1 MSQHSQKS
9 FRGLEAVA
17 ELLRRAGVE
26 TAFGLLGGS
35 NAAWV
40 AHAVNVGQLRFIRT
54 RHEETA
60 VTAAAGYSRAT
71 GGLGVCTTTKGP
83 GFTNAIN
90 ALIAAARGH
99 VPLLYITGQ
108 GMKAKPL
115 GSSQEVD
122 QAALATIAGIG
133 YHPVRE
139 LGELE
144 EQFWTAARA
153 ALHNGQP
160 QALSLSDHWFDQR
173 IELTQEDSRPLR
185 PDVAPDADSICAVVD
200 ELSLAKKP
208 LILAGWG
215 AVLADAQDSLVALA
229 DVTGARLTTT
239 LRANHFF
246 NGHPRDLGL
255 CGSWSP
261 QIVREIINDSD
272 LVLSFGASLTKQTTE
287 AGAIFG
293 GAKLVQ
299 CEIDDQAKFHAS
311 SPELFLLAD
320 ARIAA
325 RELLAEW
332 KRRGLESRPAPAPG
346 PDGKAIKA
354 AFLKAD
360 LRADPAR
367 GLDPRAV
374 YAALDRIFPPGRIV
388 VTDNGRFIVTS
399 PSLIE
404 ARNAKSWLVGNAY
417 GSIGLGLGAAIGAA
431 VAHPD
436 RPVLLVT
443 GDGGFAM
450 AAQELSAIRGA
461 AIDNITI
468 AIINDECYGSDIKY
482 LRRFGLPQTVLYQTL
497 PDIEGLA
504 PLYGGS
510 GHLIT
515 SVEALERVD
524 FSVPGLKLL
533 DIRVDPEVNVR
544 DAL

>member
-1 MSQHSQKS
+1 MNVKS
-9 FRGLEAVA
+9 RTSLRGLEAVA
-17 ELLRRAGVE
+17 ELLRRAGVD

-40 AHAVNVGQLRFIRT
+40 AHAVSVGQLRFIRT

-122 QAALATIAGIG
+122 QAALAKIAGIG
-133 YHPVRE
+133 YHVVRE

-144 EQFWTAARA
+144 EAFWAAARA

-160 QALSLSDHWFDQR
+160 QALSLGDHWFDQQ
-173 IELTQEDSRPLR
+173 IELSQEETRPLR
-185 PDVAPDADSICAVVD
+185 PDLVPDPESVGAVVD
-200 ELSLAKKP
+200 ELSMAKKP

-215 AVLADAQDSLVALA
+215 AVLADAHDSLIDLA
-229 DVTGARLTTT
+229 EATGARLTTT

-246 NGHPRDLGL
+246 NGNARDLGL

-261 QIVREIINDSD
+261 QIVREIINDTD

-287 AGAIFG
+287 GGAIFG

-311 SPELFLLAD
+311 SPELFLLGD
-320 ARIAA
+320 ARIATE
-325 RELLAEW
+325 ELLAEW
-332 KRRGLESRPAPAPG
+332 KRRGLPDRPAPPPG
-346 PDGKAIKA
+346 PDGKTIKA
-354 AFLKAD
+354 SFLKAD
-360 LRADPAR
+360 LGSDPAR

-374 YAALDRIFPPGRIV
+374 YAALDRIFPPSRIV
-388 VTDNGRFIVTS
+388 VTDNGRFIVTTA
-399 PSLIE
+399 SLIE
-404 ARNAKSWLVGNAY
+404 ARDAKSWLVGNAY

-436 RPVLLVT
+436 RPVVLVT

-461 AIDNITI
+461 GIDNITI

-482 LRRFGLPQTVLYQTL
+482 LRRYGLPQTVLYQTL

-504 PLYGGS
+504 RVYGGS

-515 SVEALERVD
+515 SVDELERVD
-524 FSVPGLKLL
+524 FSGPGPKLL